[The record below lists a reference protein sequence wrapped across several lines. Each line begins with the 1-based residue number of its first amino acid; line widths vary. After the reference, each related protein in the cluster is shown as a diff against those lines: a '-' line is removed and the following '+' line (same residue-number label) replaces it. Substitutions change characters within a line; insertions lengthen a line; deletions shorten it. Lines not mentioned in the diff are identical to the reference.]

1 MEGEVEVG
9 NENLIEMKHI
19 RKSFYGVEVLHDIN
33 FSIKPGEVRGLLGEN
48 GAGKSTLMKILN
60 GIYQPS
66 SGEIYVHGEK
76 KDFRIPDDARKCKIA
91 FIHQEIAL
99 SPNLTIAQNLYLG
112 NEIRKNRYFTDDD
125 AMLTKAQD
133 ALNSVGLFLNAK
145 ILLSIF
151 LIVLMKF

>member
-66 SGEIYVHGEK
+66 S
-76 KDFRIPDDARKCKIA
+76 RIPR
-91 FIHQEIAL
+91 
-99 SPNLTIAQNLYLG
+99 
-112 NEIRKNRYFTDDD
+112 
-125 AMLTKAQD
+125 
-133 ALNSVGLFLNAK
+133 
-145 ILLSIF
+145 
-151 LIVLMKF
+151 